1 MFRQRKVEPRVAM
14 IGPYRLFGHR
24 KVAIGKGAR
33 RNPDQVRKPVGFPPE
48 RRPAVGAEMEG
59 HVAAAGGRTPEGPGA
74 GDGQFHAVAREKGR
88 DTEERSGPP
97 LAIEAMA
104 ERNLRGL
111 AGAGEDQLAA
121 MTGGG
126 AFHGAKA
133 YHRGPGKQDRR
144 PACNSRFV
152 H

>member
-24 KVAIGKGAR
+24 KVAIGKRPR
-33 RNPDQVRKPVGFPPE
+33 RDADQMREPVRLPPQ
-48 RRPAVGAEMEG
+48 RRSATGAEMEG
-59 HVAAAGGRTPEGPGA
+59 HVAAARRRAFERIGPG
-74 GDGQFHAVAREKGR
+74 GQFDAVAGEKSR
-88 DTEERSGPP
+88 DAEERSGPP

-104 ERNLRGL
+104 ERHLRRI
-111 AGAGEDQLAA
+111 AGASEDELAA

-126 AFHGAKA
+126 AFHK
-133 YHRGPGKQDRR
+133 RR
-144 PACNSRFV
+144 HITARLASKLRPITGNSRFV

>member
-59 HVAAAGGRTPEGPGA
+59 HVAAARRRAFERIGPG
-74 GDGQFHAVAREKGR
+74 GQFDAVAGEKSR
-88 DTEERSGPP
+88 DAEERSGPP

-126 AFHGAKA
+126 VFHGGKA